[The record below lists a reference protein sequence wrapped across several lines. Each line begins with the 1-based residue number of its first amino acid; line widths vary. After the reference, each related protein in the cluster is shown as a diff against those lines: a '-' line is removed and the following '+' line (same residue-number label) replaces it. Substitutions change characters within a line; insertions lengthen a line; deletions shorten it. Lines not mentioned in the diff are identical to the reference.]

1 MQHIGSGNNTVYF
14 WDPFFFMI
22 TLVSHIRKHI
32 FKAIP
37 ANSSS
42 WLHFLKMPLIGFQ
55 KVSSW
60 RYGSPVPV
68 FSSSVHALKTRDSL
82 STVSHERSTESGTL
96 SQLFARGVGGR
107 KSGDPSSV
115 GLGSW

>member
-1 MQHIGSGNNTVYF
+1 MV
-14 WDPFFFMI
+14 
-22 TLVSHIRKHI
+22 TLSQNALDWISESVKLEVWVTC
-32 FKAIP
+32 A
-37 ANSSS
+37 
-42 WLHFLKMPLIGFQ
+42 G
-55 KVSSW
+55 
-60 RYGSPVPV
+60 

-82 STVSHERSTESGTL
+82 STVSHERSAESGTL